1 MNAIVVAKGEKSR
14 RLNQDKA
21 LVKIAGRTLVEILL
35 EKIAGIFDKIY
46 LVTRQPAKFKFLES
60 KNEIAAPDC
69 ARNDKPKKLELVKD
83 NLKCGPLG
91 GIFLGLQAS
100 DSFYNFVISA
110 DLLFLD
116 RRLLSYLMKKEKN
129 YQALIPGGRE
139 FLQPLCGIY
148 AQSVRPALE
157 RMLAEKKYKLREIF
171 PEIETAYVSGKELKR
186 FGDPEVLFFNLNTV
200 KDLEKARRMWR
211 KFS

>member
-35 EKIAGIFDKIY
+35 EKIAGIFDKVY
-46 LVTRQPAKFKFLES
+46 LVTRCPAKFKFLERR
-60 KNEIAAPDC
+60 NEIATLDC

-116 RRLLSYLMKKEKN
+116 RMLIFYLMEQKRT
-129 YQALIPGGRE
+129 YQALIPGDQE

-148 AQSVRPALE
+148 AKSVRPVLE
-157 RMLAEKKYKLREIF
+157 RRIAEKKYKLREIF
-171 PEIETAYVSGKELKR
+171 PEIKTEYVSGKELER
-186 FGDPEVLFFNLNTV
+186 FGDPKVLFFNLNTV
-200 KDLEKARRMWR
+200 KDLQEARRLW
-211 KFS
+211 KKYC